1 MPSPTV
7 FVSVASYRDKYCT
20 RTLESMYENSSN
32 PANLIVGLCIQ
43 NDEGDEPCFLKNP
56 ALAAYKHNIRTINL
70 THYEAKGPTW
80 ARYLCTTLMQ
90 NEDYFLQ
97 VDSHTL
103 FDKDWD
109 AKMIAMVTDIK
120 ANTSSKDV
128 VLSHYP
134 PLYEEY
140 GNPNRDKKVV
150 DTICQSFFN
159 ERGMVSF
166 LGAEGVD
173 MKKHKYVQ
181 TPHIAAGM
189 FFCEGK
195 CIKEVPYDPHLPNLF
210 VGEEILHSARV
221 WTAGYDIYTP
231 NENVVYHLYTRAD
244 QPHIW
249 DDKKDYNDEDAFNK
263 AKMILGFEN
272 NLDAKV
278 PTHVKANLDKY
289 GLGKKRS
296 LKQFF
301 EFAGI
306 DAENKRIYKNF
317 CPQHNG
323 IVKNDE
329 SYIAKMEKE
338 KMEKMMGK
346 KENFKEGKKSMKD
359 VEDEDE
365 DEDEDFTGNMEYFKE
380 GKKSKKDEDED
391 EEDDEDDFTG
401 KKEYFKEGKKGKDDE
416 DDEDD
421 EDDKKKKSK
430 KSKKD
435 EDEEDEFVGEMEGLT
450 GMSSSSSIMNWSWK
464 ILFKMFWIF
473 IIFLACVITY
483 EPKIM
488 HRFSHYFG
496 KTKVGSI
503 FDFFRSKKN
512 KK

>member
-1 MPSPTV
+1 
-7 FVSVASYRDKYCT
+7 
-20 RTLESMYENSSN
+20 MYENSSN

-109 AKMIAMVTDIK
+109 AKLIAMVTDIK

-272 NLDAKV
+272 NLDEKV

-306 DAENKRIYKNF
+306 DAANKRIYKNF

-323 IVKNDE
+323 VVKNDE

-346 KENFKEGKKSMKD
+346 REN
-359 VEDEDE
+359 
-365 DEDEDFTGNMEYFKE
+365 FKE
-380 GKKSKKDEDED
+380 GKKSKKDVEDED
-391 EEDDEDDFTG
+391 EDVDDMEEEFTGKRENFKEGKKSKKDVDEDEEEDEEEDDEDKID
-401 KKEYFKEGKKGKDDE
+401 KK
-416 DDEDD
+416 
-421 EDDKKKKSK
+421 DKKKEK
-430 KSKKD
+430 KSKD
-435 EDEEDEFVGEMEGLT
+435 EDEFVGEMEGFA

-464 ILFKMFWIF
+464 VLWKMFWIF

-496 KTKVGSI
+496 KNKVGSI
-503 FDFFRSKKN
+503 FDFFRSKK
-512 KK
+512 K

>member
-1 MPSPTV
+1 MFSPSV

-32 PANLIVGLCIQ
+32 PSNLFVGLCIQ
-43 NDEGDEPCFLKNP
+43 NDTGDEPCFLKNP

-109 AKMIAMVTDIK
+109 AKLIAMVTDIK
-120 ANTSSKDV
+120 SNTPSKDV

-140 GNPNRDKKVV
+140 GNPNRDKKTV

-272 NLDAKV
+272 NLDEKV
-278 PTHVKANLDKY
+278 PKHVKANLDKY

-306 DAENKRIYKNF
+306 DAANKRIYKNF

-323 IVKNDE
+323 IVKTDE
-329 SYIAKMEKE
+329 SYIAKTERE

-346 KENFKEGKKSMKD
+346 KENFREGKKSMRD
-359 VEDEDE
+359 EDEEEDEDGFRGSRE
-365 DEDEDFTGNMEYFKE
+365 NFRE
-380 GKKSKKDEDED
+380 GKKSMRDED
-391 EEDDEDDFTG
+391 EEEDEDGFTG
-401 KKEYFKEGKKGKDDE
+401 KKEYFREGKKGKDDDE
-416 DDEDD
+416 EEDEDD
-421 EDDKKKKSK
+421 DKDEKKKKKKKKST
-430 KSKKD
+430 D
-435 EDEEDEFVGEMEGLT
+435 DDGFVGNKESFG
-450 GMSSSSSIMNWSWK
+450 GMSSSFSVMNWSWNV
-464 ILFKMFWIF
+464 LFKIFWIF
-473 IIFLACVITY
+473 IIFVACVITY

-496 KTKVGSI
+496 KNKVGSI

>member
-1 MPSPTV
+1 MPSPSV

-32 PANLIVGLCIQ
+32 PSNLFVGLCIQ
-43 NDEGDEPCFLKNP
+43 NDTGDEPCFLKNP

-109 AKMIAMVTDIK
+109 AKLIAMVTDIK
-120 ANTSSKDV
+120 SNTPSKDV

-272 NLDAKV
+272 NLDEKV
-278 PTHVKANLDKY
+278 PKHVKANLDKY

-306 DAENKRIYKNF
+306 DAANKRIYKNF

-323 IVKNDE
+323 IVKTDE
-329 SYIAKMEKE
+329 SYIAKTERE

-346 KENFKEGKKSMKD
+346 KENFREGKKSMR
-359 VEDEDE
+359 
-365 DEDEDFTGNMEYFKE
+365 
-380 GKKSKKDEDED
+380 DED
-391 EEDDEDDFTG
+391 EEEDEDGFTG
-401 KKEYFKEGKKGKDDE
+401 KKEYFREGKKGKDDDE
-416 DDEDD
+416 EEDEDD
-421 EDDKKKKSK
+421 DKDEKKKKKKKKST
-430 KSKKD
+430 D
-435 EDEEDEFVGEMEGLT
+435 DDGFVGNKESFG
-450 GMSSSSSIMNWSWK
+450 GMSSSFSVMNWSWNV
-464 ILFKMFWIF
+464 LFKIFWIF
-473 IIFLACVITY
+473 IIFVACVITY

-496 KTKVGSI
+496 KNKVGSI

>member
-1 MPSPTV
+1 
-7 FVSVASYRDKYCT
+7 
-20 RTLESMYENSSN
+20 MYENSAN
-32 PANLIVGLCIQ
+32 PAKLIVGLCIQ
-43 NDEGDEPCFLKNP
+43 NDDGDEPCFLKNP
-56 ALAAYKHNIRTINL
+56 ALAPYKNNIRTINL
-70 THYEAKGPTW
+70 SHYEAKGPTW

-109 AKMIAMVTDIK
+109 AKLISMVADIK

-134 PLYEEY
+134 PLYEDY
-140 GNPNRDKKVV
+140 GNPNRDKKTV

-231 NENVVYHLYTRAD
+231 QEIVVYHLYTRAD
-244 QPHIW
+244 QPHVW

-272 NLDAKV
+272 NLDEKV
-278 PTHVKANLDKY
+278 PKHVKANIDKY

-301 EFAGI
+301 DFAGI
-306 DAENKRIYKNF
+306 DAENKRIRKNF
-317 CPQHNG
+317 CPQYNG
-323 IVKNDE
+323 KVKSDE
-329 SYIAKMEKE
+329 SHLAKLEREYREKQSGGAG
-338 KMEKMMGK
+338 GK
-346 KENFKEGKKSMKD
+346 QENFKEKLSEKELEKELEKAQKEEEQDADKYAD
-359 VEDEDE
+359 VDPLPEPENAE
-365 DEDEDFTGNMEYFKE
+365 VVTTPEVSGATGGRESFTGMGAKN
-380 GKKSKKDEDED
+380 GA
-391 EEDDEDDFTG
+391 
-401 KKEYFKEGKKGKDDE
+401 
-416 DDEDD
+416 
-421 EDDKKKKSK
+421 
-430 KSKKD
+430 
-435 EDEEDEFVGEMEGLT
+435 VGV
-450 GMSSSSSIMNWSWK
+450 SNWLWN
-464 ILFKMFWIF
+464 ILFKGFWIF
-473 IIFLACVITY
+473 LIFLACVVAY
-483 EPKIM
+483 EPRL
-488 HRFSHYFG
+488 RFYYSNLFG
-496 KTKVGSI
+496 GGGGNGKSRI
-503 FDFFRSKKN
+503 AEFFGRGKK
-512 KK
+512 

>member
-1 MPSPTV
+1 MFSPSV
-7 FVSVASYRDKYCT
+7 FVSVASYRDKHCS
-20 RTLESMYENSSN
+20 RTLESMYENSAN
-32 PANLIVGLCIQ
+32 PAKLFVGLCIQ
-43 NDEGDEPCFLKNP
+43 NDDGDEPCFLKNP
-56 ALAAYKHNIRTINL
+56 ALAPYKNNIRTIYL
-70 THYEAKGPTW
+70 SHYEAKGPTW

-90 NEDYFLQ
+90 KEDYFLQ

-109 AKMIAMVTDIK
+109 SKLITMVADIK

-134 PLYEEY
+134 PLYEDY
-140 GNPNRDKKVV
+140 GNPNRDKKTV

-231 NENVVYHLYTRAD
+231 QEIVVYHLYTRAD

-263 AKMILGFEN
+263 AKMILGFED
-272 NLDAKV
+272 NLDEKV
-278 PTHVKANLDKY
+278 PKHVKANIDKY

-306 DAENKRIYKNF
+306 DAENKRIRKNF
-317 CPQHNG
+317 CPQYNG
-323 IVKNDE
+323 KVKSDE
-329 SYIAKMEKE
+329 SHLAKLEREFREKQSGGAGGA
-338 KMEKMMGK
+338 GK
-346 KENFKEGKKSMKD
+346 QENFKEKLTQQELDKAQEKEERDADKYAD
-359 VEDEDE
+359 VDPLPEPEVAEVATKPPTVDTGATGASES
-365 DEDEDFTGNMEYFKE
+365 FTGMGAAAN
-380 GKKSKKDEDED
+380 G
-391 EEDDEDDFTG
+391 G
-401 KKEYFKEGKKGKDDE
+401 A
-416 DDEDD
+416 
-421 EDDKKKKSK
+421 
-430 KSKKD
+430 
-435 EDEEDEFVGEMEGLT
+435 
-450 GMSSSSSIMNWSWK
+450 NWLWN
-464 ILFKMFWIF
+464 ILFKGFWVF
-473 IIFLACVITY
+473 LIFLACVIAY
-483 EPKIM
+483 EPRL
-488 HRFSHYFG
+488 RFYYSNLFG
-496 KTKVGSI
+496 GGGGNGKSRMAE
-503 FDFFRSKKN
+503 FFGRGKK
-512 KK
+512 